1 MLTQNPKALTQ
12 EYRYNAPSLGPSRD
26 NSIEQR
32 VSDDDS
38 DNVVNEELELK
49 VDHKIPIAKKREL
62 PVEIKQITDDNKDFN
77 GATISLR
84 QAINRQYTVVEILGR
99 GSFGLISRA
108 KSKETGQ
115 EVALKVMTYSKQT
128 DYDCTSILREIS
140 LMRRVNNLTAHLD
153 TEKRKNLFVPELI
166 DIILPFN
173 TMQALTGKN
182 GKHNI
187 EMMELDEICLVIEL
201 MESDLD

>member
-1 MLTQNPKALTQ
+1 M
-12 EYRYNAPSLGPSRD
+12 
-26 NSIEQR
+26 
-32 VSDDDS
+32 
-38 DNVVNEELELK
+38 
-49 VDHKIPIAKKREL
+49 
-62 PVEIKQITDDNKDFN
+62 
-77 GATISLR
+77 
-84 QAINRQYTVVEILGR
+84 VEILGR

-173 TMQALTGKN
+173 TM
-182 GKHNI
+182 
-187 EMMELDEICLVIEL
+187 
-201 MESDLD
+201 